1 MYVLDRKFNKEKHEL
16 KIQNPIEKKTVEELK
31 NKVIQGDCLDIMQ
44 AIPDEYNIILCDK
57 IINNEKI
64 F

>member
-16 KIQNPIEKKTVEELK
+16 KIQNPIEKKTIEELK